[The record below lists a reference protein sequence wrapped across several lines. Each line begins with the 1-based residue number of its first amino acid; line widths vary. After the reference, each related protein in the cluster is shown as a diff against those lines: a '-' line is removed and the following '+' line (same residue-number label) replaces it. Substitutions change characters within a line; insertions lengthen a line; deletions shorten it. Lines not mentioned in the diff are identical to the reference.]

1 MINEKNIATSF
12 EPNNIFQLKAKQLLS
27 QMSFKVFMARH
38 RLYETYG
45 QAKMAKSLIDA
56 YDHARCKELTLP
68 DTRRDVVFIWF
79 RLKETNFF
87 AQHVRSID
95 QNINS
100 NGMRSSV
107 GSCLYRIMQSLQP
120 DVLAKDDDDDKCFQF

>member
-1 MINEKNIATSF
+1 
-12 EPNNIFQLKAKQLLS
+12 
-27 QMSFKVFMARH
+27 MARH

-56 YDHARCKELTLP
+56 TDHARCKELTLP
-68 DTRRDVVFIWF
+68 DTRRDVLFIWF
-79 RLKETNFF
+79 RLKEAHFF

-95 QNINS
+95 QNINT

-107 GSCLYRIMQSLQP
+107 GSCLVRIMQSLQP
-120 DVLAKDDDDDKCFQF
+120 DVLAKDDDDDKDKCFQF